1 MRVAAASDSVGCPA
15 DRCDHHSRTRYVIAV
30 ARALHTAL
38 GSGMAGGSHTGGQHL
53 WSGEGP
59 GVPVVSGVNP
69 MTGRVDSLE
78 ATAALGSTGHAYA
91 LMQMDEEEPPL
102 VRLHLLDPM
111 IRPLLP
117 GFWWVPVLE
126 MGATVAKSAVLVLLA
141 HHVEAQI
148 GVLVA
153 IEVLCAVAVLL
164 SRPFKHTTSFV
175 VRVDELGVGSG
186 SPLTSQ
192 FVRFRQ
198 RRLMWSVFLV
208 VALLVCLMFVDDDAR
223 AAQREDVAVGLLAL
237 YGVCVACMLGSACCV
252 CTRCV
257 QETQSTDP
265 LVQSMH
271 MPSRYVAACVW
282 QPLPG

>member
-1 MRVAAASDSVGCPA
+1 M
-15 DRCDHHSRTRYVIAV
+15 IAV

-38 GSGMAGGSHTGGQHL
+38 GSGMAGGSHHHTGGQHL

-59 GVPVVSGVNP
+59 GVPVLSGVNP

-126 MGATVAKSAVLVLLA
+126 MVATVAKSVVLVLLA

-164 SRPFKHTTSFV
+164 SRPFKHTASFV
-175 VRVDELGVGSG
+175 VRVDELGVG
-186 SPLTSQ
+186 
-192 FVRFRQ
+192 
-198 RRLMWSVFLV
+198 LV
-208 VALLVCLMFVDDDAR
+208 PPSHPS
-223 AAQREDVAVGLLAL
+223 L
-237 YGVCVACMLGSACCV
+237 YASDSADLCG
-252 CTRCV
+252 RC
-257 QETQSTDP
+257 S
-265 LVQSMH
+265 L
-271 MPSRYVAACVW
+271 W
-282 QPLPG
+282 